1 MLARSHILTLVSS
14 DAETR
19 NWLAEFQETSETS
32 SLCPFK
38 VPSNFPAEFHILISL
53 SAEEEA
59 INCPFGLNLTQETPL
74 RWDLIVFSSVPV
86 NLWLFFG
93 NSQLTSILSLK
104 SHFVNHFNPTRE
116 RDVFTSSFWGW
127 LRSVVIWLP

>member
-38 VPSNFPAEFHILISL
+38 VPSNFPAKFHILISL

-74 RWDLIVFSSVPV
+74 RWELIVFSSVPV
-86 NLWLFFG
+86 NLLLFFG
-93 NSQLTSILSLK
+93 NSQLTSRLTSIFPLKRHLSTISTPPGSVTFLPH
-104 SHFVNHFNPTRE
+104 HFEADCEV
-116 RDVFTSSFWGW
+116 W
-127 LRSVVIWLP
+127 